1 MSRLTLSL
9 AALAIG
15 TLLAGDIA
23 SAQLPI
29 PGGPDKKTATAERAA
44 AKKKAAEDRAMKK
57 QKQASCTKQADEQ
70 KLKLLKRRSFIK
82 DCVAKG

>member
-29 PGGPDKKTATAERAA
+29 PGGPDNRARVMEALVYCATTKHSSWFDRSRHPARVRVDFPEWDVPGDAYPHSE
-44 AKKKAAEDRAMKK
+44 ED
-57 QKQASCTKQADEQ
+57 S
-70 KLKLLKRRSFIK
+70 
-82 DCVAKG
+82 

>member
-9 AALAIG
+9 AVLAIG

-29 PGGPDKKTATAERAA
+29 PGGPDKKAATAERAA
-44 AKKKAAEDRAMKK
+44 AKKKAVEDRAMKK
-57 QKQASCTKQADEQ
+57 QKEDACKKQADEQ
-70 KLKLLKRRSFIK
+70 KLRLLKRRSFVK
-82 DCVAKG
+82 ECVAKG

>member
-44 AKKKAAEDRAMKK
+44 AKKKAVEDRAMKK

-70 KLKLLKRRSFIK
+70 KLRLLKRRSFIK